1 MSFLFLILTGFL
13 LSRLGVRYGLIEQF
27 FARGL
32 GRRHDSI
39 TNFLLALMATTAVIS
54 MFIPNFI
61 TALALLPILE
71 NLRKH
76 FEQQYAPQLARRLTT
91 AMVLAAIYGCN
102 LGGMGSLIGSP
113 ANALMLGALELYQA
127 PGREKINFLSWF
139 GWSLPLTAILIGCAW
154 VQLVYVILPR
164 AVRRARVELAHSS
177 SENRPQGIA
186 GRAILAIGIWLAFWS
201 AHSILQI
208 SLPAPEASLSLRG
221 LKISW
226 THWDKIAAWFGMLYV
241 LVLFTP
247 LFTGSD
253 RRREPILRFS
263 DCFQQLPLRAFGV
276 LLLALAIGGVLI
288 ALQAPQWAATQVSQ
302 MLPLQA
308 TPFSLYFFM
317 CFTTTLATE
326 FFHNTAVTVAFFPVM
341 HALAERLLLSP
352 LLALMA
358 VGLAATNAFMLP
370 ISTPVNALL
379 YGGVKHVSLKTMA
392 ASGLLLDFISAL
404 AMALFLAQVIPWY
417 YGLP

>member
-13 LSRLGVRYGLIEQF
+13 LSRVGVRYGLIEHF

-32 GRRHDSI
+32 ARRHDSV
-39 TNFLLALMATTAVIS
+39 TSFLLALMAATALIS

-71 NLRKH
+71 NLRRH
-76 FEQQYAPQLARRLTT
+76 FEQRLAPQLARRLTT

-102 LGGMGSLIGSP
+102 IGGMGSLIGSP

-139 GWSLPLTAILIGCAW
+139 GWSLPLAAILIGCAW
-154 VQLVYVILPR
+154 VQLVYLILPR
-164 AVRRARVELAHSS
+164 AVRHTRLELPPSF
-177 SENRPQGIA
+177 SENRPQVSA
-186 GRAILAIGIWLAFWS
+186 GRAGLAIGIWFAFWS
-201 AHSILQI
+201 VHSILQI
-208 SLPAPEASLSLRG
+208 SLPAPEASLSVLG

-241 LVLFTP
+241 LVLFAP

-253 RRREPILRFS
+253 RRREPLLYFS

-276 LLLALAIGGVLI
+276 VLLALAIGGVLI
-288 ALQAPQWAATQVSQ
+288 ALQATQWAATQVSK
-302 MLPLQA
+302 MLPPQA
-308 TPFSLYFFM
+308 APLSLYFFM
-317 CFTTTLATE
+317 CFTTTLTTE
-326 FFHNTAVTVAFFPVM
+326 FFNNTAVTVAFFPVM
-341 HALAERLLLSP
+341 HALAERLLLPP

>member
-13 LSRLGVRYGLIEQF
+13 LSRLGVRYGLIERF

-32 GRRHDSI
+32 TRRHDSI
-39 TNFLLALMATTAVIS
+39 TSFLLALMAATALIS

-71 NLRKH
+71 KLRRH
-76 FEQQYAPQLARRLTT
+76 FEQQYDPPLARRLTT

-102 LGGMGSLIGSP
+102 IGGMGSLIGSL
-113 ANALMLGALELYQA
+113 ANALMLGALELYQT

-154 VQLVYVILPR
+154 AQLVYVILPR
-164 AVRRARVELAHSS
+164 TVRRAGIELAHSF
-177 SENRPQGIA
+177 SESRPQIFA
-186 GRAILAIGIWLAFWS
+186 GRAALAIGIWLAFWS
-201 AHSILQI
+201 AHSILQLL
-208 SLPAPEASLSLRG
+208 LPAPAASLSVLG
-221 LKISW
+221 LKIGW
-226 THWDKIAAWFGMLYV
+226 TPWDKIAALFGILYT
-241 LVLFTP
+241 LLLFAP
-247 LFTGSD
+247 LFKGSD
-253 RRREPILRFS
+253 RRREPILRFA
-263 DCFQQLPLRAFGV
+263 DCFEQLPLRAFGV
-276 LLLALAIGGVLI
+276 LLLALTIGGVLI
-288 ALQAPQWAATQVSQ
+288 ALQAPQWAATQVSKI
-302 MLPLQA
+302 LPPQA
-308 TPFSLYFFM
+308 APFSLYFFM

-326 FFHNTAVTVAFFPVM
+326 FFNNTAVTVAFFPVM
-341 HALAERLLLSP
+341 HALAERLLLPP

-392 ASGLLLDFISAL
+392 ASGLLLDFISAIW
-404 AMALFLAQVIPWY
+404 MALFLAQVIPWY
-417 YGLP
+417 YGL

>member
-32 GRRHDSI
+32 TTRRHNSVSS
-39 TNFLLALMATTAVIS
+39 FLFALMAATALIS

-76 FEQQYAPQLARRLTT
+76 SEQRYAPQLARRLTT

-177 SENRPQGIA
+177 SENRPQVFA
-186 GRAILAIGIWLAFWS
+186 GRAALTIGIWLAFWS
-201 AHSILQI
+201 VHSILQL
-208 SLPAPEASLSLRG
+208 SLPAPAASFSALG
-221 LKISW
+221 LKIGW
-226 THWDKIAAWFGMLYV
+226 TQWDKIAALFGMLYA
-241 LVLFTP
+241 LLLFTP
-247 LFTGSD
+247 LFPD
-253 RRREPILRFS
+253 HERRREPILRFS

-276 LLLALAIGGVLI
+276 LLLALAIGGALI

-302 MLPLQA
+302 MLPPQA
-308 TPFSLYFFM
+308 TPFSLYFFI
-317 CFTTTLATE
+317 CFTTTLTTE
-326 FFHNTAVTVAFFPVM
+326 FFNNTAVTVAFFPVM

-379 YGGVKHVSLKTMA
+379 YGGVKHVSLKIMA

-404 AMALFLAQVIPWY
+404 AMALFLA
-417 YGLP
+417 